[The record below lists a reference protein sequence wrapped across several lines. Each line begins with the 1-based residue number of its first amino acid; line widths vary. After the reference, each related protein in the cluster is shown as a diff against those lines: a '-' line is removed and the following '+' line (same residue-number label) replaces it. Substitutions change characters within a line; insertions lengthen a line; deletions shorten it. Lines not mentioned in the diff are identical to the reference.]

1 MKKLILTILATCS
14 FGIQAEWHSIFD
26 LLGIAFARYEA
37 FKIQSDESGAR
48 IIGEGRQDFSVS
60 RRSSVL
66 LYEVVSGEET
76 DIPANIRDAVVDF
89 NLKRMRVDLI
99 KSAFLHGV
107 AKYNSSRILREFGV
121 GRQYDNTGPLGGW
134 KFFGLGRRLDFLGL
148 ASRAQI
154 ELN

>member
-14 FGIQAEWHSIFD
+14 FGIQAERHRIFD
-26 LLGIAFARYEA
+26 LLGIASTYEA

-48 IIGEGRQDFSVS
+48 IIGEISQNF
-60 RRSSVL
+60 SVL
-66 LYEVVSGEET
+66 LYEVALGKES
-76 DIPANIRDAVVDF
+76 DIPSNIRDAVVDF
-89 NLKRMRVDLI
+89 NLKRMRVDLS

-134 KFFGLGRRLDFLGL
+134 KFFGLGRRLDFLRL